1 MVGGVHGHMDHVV
14 RHVVEEYRIIL
25 ECVIILNL
33 HAEGRNVKVLVTTL
47 INVMTF
53 AVQVSIS
60 IHNNCILQYP
70 M

>member
-1 MVGGVHGHMDHVV
+1 MVDGVHGDMDHVV

-33 HAEGRNVKVLVTTL
+33 HAMGRNVKVPVITL

-53 AVQVSIS
+53 VVQVSKHS
-60 IHNNCILQYP
+60 
-70 M
+70 